1 MARARQTPVRMEPL
15 ATLPV
20 FFKLHG
26 RRVALAGGTAPAVWK
41 AELLSA
47 AGARVDVYAAEPDEE
62 LVALAEAPPG
72 GPIAV
77 HRRPWAAGDL
87 VGAALALGAIEDEA
101 EAGRFRE
108 AAVRAGVP
116 VNVIDKPAFCD
127 FQFGTVVSRSPLVIS
142 ISTDGAAPVFGQA
155 IRARIEAL
163 LPQGLR
169 AWAEAA
175 RDWRA
180 AVQARALPFRA
191 RRRFWEIFA
200 DRALAT
206 TDSAPTAAD
215 REACLSA
222 ALAESAGVADTQ
234 LALVGAG
241 PGTADGITL
250 QAIKALQDADIV
262 FHGSGIAPVLVGYAR
277 REAAKL
283 PVAADLS
290 PAEAAA
296 VVLRALRP
304 GRHVWLDHGNPG
316 CCLRWRDRAGHL
328 AAEGQAVILVEGL
341 GLCPDC
347 RPDCPAW
354 TADPNPSPATSPS

>member
-1 MARARQTPVRMEPL
+1 MARTRQSPVRMEPL

-20 FFKLHG
+20 FFKLQG

-62 LVALAEAPPG
+62 LMTLAEAPPG
-72 GPIAV
+72 GPIV
-77 HRRPWAAGDL
+77 IHRRPWVERDL
-87 VGAALALGAIEDEA
+87 VGAALALGAIEDEE
-101 EAGRFRE
+101 EAGRFWD

-116 VNVIDKPAFCD
+116 VNVIDKPAFCE
-127 FQFGTVVSRSPLVIS
+127 FQFGTVVSRSPLVIG

-180 AVQARALPFRA
+180 GVQARSLPFRA
-191 RRRFWEIFA
+191 RRRFWELFA

-206 TDSAPTAAD
+206 TDSAPTSAD

-222 ALAESAGVADTQ
+222 ALEESEGRAPTQ
-234 LALVGAG
+234 LALVGTG
-241 PGTADGITL
+241 PGTPDGITL

-262 FHGSGIAPVLVGYAR
+262 FHASDIEPVLVGYAR
-277 REAAKL
+277 REAAKM
-283 PVAADLS
+283 PVAAALS
-290 PAEAAA
+290 PLEAAA
-296 VVLRALRP
+296 VVMRGLRP
-304 GRHVWLDHGNPG
+304 GRHVWLDRGNPSS
-316 CCLRWRDRAGHL
+316 CLRWSTRAAHVM
-328 AAEGQAVILVEGL
+328 AEGQAVTLIEGL
-341 GLCPDC
+341 GRCPDC
-347 RPDCPAW
+347 QPGCPAW
-354 TADPNPSPATSPS
+354 IVSPK